1 MEFRSILFVGQRNA
15 ARSIMA
21 ETCFN
26 SASINGWRA
35 FSAGWQTQLS
45 IDPMTLRLLA
55 SQGYPTDSLSSKPV
69 DIFRQRG
76 APAIDLCIFL
86 DERLPD
92 DASSYPGMKEYWRI
106 ADPCG
111 VERESAAYG
120 DALGKINI
128 KISDLI
134 LSGRLR
140 QIHGPFR
147 QAG

>member
-26 SASINGWRA
+26 AAAIVGWRA

-55 SQGYPTDSLSSKPV
+55 KQGFPTDSLSSKPV
-69 DIFRQRG
+69 DIFRQAG

-86 DERLPD
+86 DERLPA
-92 DASSYPGMKEYWRI
+92 DAASYPGMKEYWRI
-106 ADPCG
+106 ADPQG
-111 VERESAAYG
+111 AEREFPAYEN
-120 DALGKINI
+120 ALAKINK

-134 LSGRLR
+134 LSGRLW